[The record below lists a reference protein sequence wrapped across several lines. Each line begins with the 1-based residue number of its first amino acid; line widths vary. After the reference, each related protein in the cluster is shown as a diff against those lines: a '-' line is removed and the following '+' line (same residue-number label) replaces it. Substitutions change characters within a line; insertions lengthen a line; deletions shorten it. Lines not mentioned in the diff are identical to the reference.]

1 MTSPRR
7 PSGRRA
13 TTPASKRTTARA
25 PAKRTRAAGT
35 PTKRAPAKRSG
46 STRTATRGTAPRSS
60 RRPEVEVLRRTPSP
74 ELVVVVVVG
83 LLCGLGLVMVYSASS
98 VLSVR
103 QHGSSYAIVA
113 RQFAW
118 LVVGVAAAYGASR
131 VSMRTWRDR
140 VAGPMLVVSAGLLA
154 YVALAVAVRRVGIDH
169 LPYVLD
175 VNGATRWLGVGSFQ
189 LQPSELVKPA
199 LILWLARL
207 LSEPRRD
214 LGTFHGLKP
223 VLLSAGV
230 VGVLVL
236 IGDDLGTTMLLGAVV
251 LTMLF
256 MAGAPMR
263 TVGLIGG
270 TLASAA
276 AFSLVFLESFRVTRI
291 MAFLEPDKHVSGAG
305 YQLLQS
311 QIGLA
316 SGGVFGTGPGLSKAK
331 WGFLPEAHTDFILA
345 VIGEELGLIGSVV
358 VIGLFVGFMAAGCTI
373 AMRARSGFG
382 RLVAFGVTTWIGVQA
397 LINIGV
403 TVGTLPTKGITLPF
417 VSYGGSSLLMSL
429 FGVGIL
435 LSVARD
441 G

>member
-1 MTSPRR
+1 MST
-7 PSGRRA
+7 GRR
-13 TTPASKRTTARA
+13 TTTTAKR
-25 PAKRTRAAGT
+25 PARKRAA
-35 PTKRAPAKRSG
+35 PMA
-46 STRTATRGTAPRSS
+46 RTAV
-60 RRPEVEVLRRTPSP
+60 RRPEVEVIRRAPSP

-98 VLSVR
+98 VLAVR
-103 QHGSSYAIVA
+103 QTGHSWSIVA
-113 RQFAW
+113 RQVMW

-140 VAGPMLVVSAGLLA
+140 VAGPMLLVSVALLA
-154 YVALAVAVRRVGIDH
+154 YVALAVLGRRVGIDR
-169 LPYVLD
+169 LPFVLD
-175 VNGATRWLGVGSFQ
+175 VNGATRWLGIGSFQ
-189 LQPSELVKPA
+189 LQPSEIAKPA

-214 LGTFHGLKP
+214 LGTFQGLKP

-230 VGVLVL
+230 VGALVLV
-236 IGDDLGTTMLLGAVV
+236 GDDLGTTMLLGAVV
-251 LTMLF
+251 LTMFF
-256 MAGAPMR
+256 MAGAPLK
-263 TVGLIGG
+263 VIGIFSG
-270 TLASAA
+270 VLAGAA
-276 AFSLVFLESFRVTRI
+276 AFVILGLESFRATRI
-291 MAFLEPDKHVSGAG
+291 MAFLQPGRHQSGAA

-316 SGGVFGTGPGLSKAK
+316 SGGLFGTGPGLSKSK

-345 VIGEELGLIGSVV
+345 VIGEELGLIGTLV
-358 VIGLFVGFMAAGCTI
+358 VIGLFVGFIAAGCTI
-373 AMRARSGFG
+373 AMRAATQFG

-435 LSVARD
+435 LSVARQ